1 MATKLTLHLDLY
13 ENALTEVLGDYS
25 AKVKNNGT
33 LHNAD
38 IAERIVEER
47 TEYRKETI
55 ENILNMADLKKAQ
68 AVAQGMSMVDGV
80 GYYHL
85 SVSGVFM
92 GEQPVFDPKIHRLN
106 VMYTPGKVLLDMLKE
121 VEVSLPR
128 IAQSGPV
135 INSITDSTTQKV
147 NSTITSGA
155 PAILSGA
162 TLLIKGDDPSNG
174 VYFTKDGEEGT
185 STKVSLIISNTAS
198 QIIFSIPTLADGK
211 YRVSVTTQCG
221 SGYTLVK
228 SPRTYTLPLL
238 LTVGE
243 ESDRPEE
250 I

>member
-68 AVAQGMSMVDGV
+68 AIAQGMSMVDGV
-80 GYYHL
+80 GYFQL
-85 SVSGVFM
+85 SVSGIFT
-92 GEQPVFDPKIHRLN
+92 GEQPAFDPKIHHLN
-106 VMYTPGKVLLDMLKE
+106 VMYTPGKILLDMLKQ
-121 VEVSLPR
+121 VEISLPHV
-128 IAQSGPV
+128 AQAGPV

-155 PAILSGA
+155 PAILSGGV
-162 TLLIKGDDPSNG
+162 LLIKGDDPSNG
-174 VYFTKDGEEGT
+174 VYFTKGGEGG
-185 STKVSLIISNTAS
+185 
-198 QIIFSIPTLADGK
+198 Q
-211 YRVSVTTQCG
+211 
-221 SGYTLVK
+221 
-228 SPRTYTLPLL
+228 LPK
-238 LTVGE
+238 
-243 ESDRPEE
+243 
-250 I
+250 